1 MIIYR
6 CFSEI
11 TAPLV
16 NPVVTIGNFD
26 GVHLGHREIFRRLKQ
41 SARELGG
48 VSVVITF
55 DPHPLRVVNSH
66 RDVTLINTLDEKITL
81 IEASGVD
88 YLIIIPF
95 DISFAATPSAEFIE
109 KYLVGIIGTKK
120 LIIGY
125 DYAFGR
131 NREGNFAMLS
141 SFGSRFG
148 FDVEE
153 LAPINCGETIYSSS
167 LIRRMIAAGEVA
179 DIVRFLGRHFSL
191 GGRVVHGANRGKT
204 LGFPTAN
211 IATDKELI
219 PGEGVYAVKVKI
231 NDRLYDGACNIGTN
245 PTFDGTELSI
255 EAFIFDF
262 VGELYDQELRVYFI
276 ERLRGEIKF
285 SSVEEL
291 KEAIAADVAACRR
304 ILATTPLV
312 TYSEYLEEL

>member
-1 MIIYR
+1 
-6 CFSEI
+6 
-11 TAPLV
+11 
-16 NPVVTIGNFD
+16 
-26 GVHLGHREIFRRLKQ
+26 
-41 SARELGG
+41 
-48 VSVVITF
+48 VVITF
-55 DPHPLRVVNSH
+55 DPHPLRVVQSH
-66 RDVTLINTLDEKITL
+66 REVRLINTLEEKITL

-95 DISFAATPSAEFIE
+95 DREFAAIPPAEFVE
-109 KYLVGIIGTKK
+109 KYLVGIIGTRR

-141 SFGSRFG
+141 SFGSRLG
-148 FDVEE
+148 FEVEE
-153 LAPINCGETIYSSS
+153 LAPINCGDTTYSSS

-179 DIVRFLGRHFSL
+179 GIVPYLGRHFSL
-191 GGRVVHGANRGKT
+191 GGRVVHGASRGKA

-211 IATDKELI
+211 IRTDKELI
-219 PGEGVYAVKVKI
+219 PADGVYAVKVRI
-231 NDRLYDGACNIGTN
+231 DDRLYDGACNIGNN

-262 VGELYDQELRVYFI
+262 AGELYDRELRVYFI
-276 ERLRGEIKF
+276 ERLRGEVRF
-285 SSVEEL
+285 SSVAEL

-304 ILATTPLV
+304 ILAATPLV